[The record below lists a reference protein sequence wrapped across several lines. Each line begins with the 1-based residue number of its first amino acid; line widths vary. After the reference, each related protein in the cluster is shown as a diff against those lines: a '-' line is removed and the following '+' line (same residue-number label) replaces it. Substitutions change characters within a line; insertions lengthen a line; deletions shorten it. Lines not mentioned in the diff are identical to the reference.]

1 MRMGQKVEIIN
12 SSATVIV
19 FAAGFKS
26 IDAIGFI
33 KYIVNSFVD
42 LQVPAR

>member
-1 MRMGQKVEIIN
+1 MRMGQKVETIN
-12 SSATVIV
+12 SFSTVTTY
-19 FAAGFKS
+19 AARFKS

-33 KYIVNSFVD
+33 KYIVNSLLD

>member
-1 MRMGQKVEIIN
+1 MRMGQKVETIN
-12 SSATVIV
+12 IFSTVLKFGV
-19 FAAGFKS
+19 RFKS

-33 KYIVNSFVD
+33 KYIVNSLLD